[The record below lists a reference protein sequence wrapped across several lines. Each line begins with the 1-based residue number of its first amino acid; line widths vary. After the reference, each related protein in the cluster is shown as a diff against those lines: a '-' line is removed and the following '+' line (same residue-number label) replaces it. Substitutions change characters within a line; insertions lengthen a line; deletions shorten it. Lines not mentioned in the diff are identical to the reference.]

1 MRFSNENTQYFQI
14 QIIDI
19 QRLRINYFTDY
30 DNSLIFLKQAR
41 TDETN
46 LLQWLW
52 SVDLPIAKADVRIHP
67 VLRTYDL
74 VTTGPVFGDSGSC

>member
-1 MRFSNENTQYFQI
+1 MRFLNENTHYFQI

-30 DNSLIFLKQAR
+30 DNSLTFLKQAR

-46 LLQWLW
+46 LLQWL
-52 SVDLPIAKADVRIHP
+52 
-67 VLRTYDL
+67 
-74 VTTGPVFGDSGSC
+74 

>member
-1 MRFSNENTQYFQI
+1 MKFSNENTQYFQI

-30 DNSLIFLKQAR
+30 DNSLIFLEQAR

-46 LLQWLW
+46 LLQWL
-52 SVDLPIAKADVRIHP
+52 
-67 VLRTYDL
+67 
-74 VTTGPVFGDSGSC
+74 

>member
-30 DNSLIFLKQAR
+30 DNSLIFKTSQDR
-41 TDETN
+41 
-46 LLQWLW
+46 
-52 SVDLPIAKADVRIHP
+52 
-67 VLRTYDL
+67 
-74 VTTGPVFGDSGSC
+74 

>member
-30 DNSLIFLKQAR
+30 DNSLTFLKQAR
-41 TDETN
+41 TDETY
-46 LLQWLW
+46 LLQ
-52 SVDLPIAKADVRIHP
+52 
-67 VLRTYDL
+67 
-74 VTTGPVFGDSGSC
+74 